1 MHRQPFVYFD
11 NRPAFVQII
20 DIKQPNF
27 NGYTLQIDLQ
37 HKSASIIISKKG
49 GEKTMIKS
57 VEKIKDGFEEI
68 HALLVAKKEALEEE
82 IRREFAEKS
91 VAIDDMLSRCIE
103 VVEIE
108 VPDEI
113 EAEAE
118 AEEIVAE
125 GVDNVDYQG

>member
-1 MHRQPFVYFD
+1 MGLKFLHDIFLND
-11 NRPAFVQII
+11 RPAFVQMVEES
-20 DIKQPNF
+20 QPLF
-27 NGYTLQIDLQ
+27 EGYTLLIDL
-37 HKSASIIISKKG
+37 KNRTASIINLTKG
-49 GEKTMIKS
+49 GNKTMIKS

-82 IRREFAEKS
+82 IRKEFAEKS

-108 VPDEI
+108 VPDEV
-113 EAEAE
+113 EAE

-125 GVDNVDYQG
+125 DIDNVDYQG